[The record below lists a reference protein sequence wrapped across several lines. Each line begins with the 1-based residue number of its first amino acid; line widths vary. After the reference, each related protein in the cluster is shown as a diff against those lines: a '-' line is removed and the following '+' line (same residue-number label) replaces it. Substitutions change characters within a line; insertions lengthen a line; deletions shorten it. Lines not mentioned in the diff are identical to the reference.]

1 MARHSHAEASRKSRR
16 PSTAPSAASASGRS
30 SQRLLGAITQLAI
43 DGAYTNVT
51 VGQVV
56 ARAGVSRATF
66 YEHFEDKEECF
77 VAALAPI
84 RGQLLAGIRRSVASD
99 RPERA
104 IFRVVHGLL
113 AFAQRRP
120 GMARLLMSDS
130 LMGGRRLR
138 DARDGFVNDTARII
152 DEAHGRLPAGA
163 MVADLPPSLICGAT
177 CRLLGARLRG
187 SQPLSVD
194 DLAEELLGWIAAYE
208 MPLSRHRWCAVAAL
222 PSPDRSPFLPPSG
235 MLRAPP
241 ALAPGGSRAR
251 EGALVENHWLRIVF
265 ATVEVIGRDGYT
277 NATVAQITQTAGVD
291 SRAFYRLFDGK
302 QQALAAAG
310 ELLFRNA
317 MAVGAGAF
325 VGGEDWPEHVWEAAR
340 AVAQYAEQNPT
351 LTYVSLVESFAGGAR
366 AARRV
371 EDLTRAFTIFLQEGS
386 WHPDGRGE
394 QSERRPS
401 EVALEATVAAVSEL
415 AYRHPRGD
423 SEATLSRLLA
433 PAVFISLAPFLG
445 VGAASD
451 FVCRK
456 ALHGDERPPLASAA

>member
-1 MARHSHAEASRKSRR
+1 MARHNHAEASRKSRR
-16 PSTAPSAASASGRS
+16 PSTAPSAALASGRS
-30 SQRLLGAITQLAI
+30 SQRLLGAITQLTI
-43 DGAYTNVT
+43 DGGYTNVT
-51 VGQVV
+51 VGQII

-66 YEHFEDKEECF
+66 YEYFADREECF

-84 RGQLLAGIRRSVASD
+84 RGQLLAGLRTSVASD

-104 IFRVVHGLL
+104 IFRVTHGLL

-130 LMGGRRLR
+130 LMGGRQLR
-138 DARDGFVNDTARII
+138 NARDGFMSDAARII
-152 DEAHGRLPAGA
+152 EEAHGRLPAGA
-163 MVADLPPSLICGAT
+163 VVADLPPSLICGVT

-187 SQPLSVD
+187 AQSLQPGG
-194 DLAEELLGWIAAYE
+194 LADELLGWISAYE
-208 MPLSRHRWCAVAAL
+208 MPLARHRWRAVATL
-222 PSPDRSPFLPPSG
+222 PSPDRSPFLPPSE
-235 MLRAPP
+235 LRAPP
-241 ALAPGGSRAR
+241 ALVPGLSRGR

-265 ATVEVIGRDGYT
+265 ATVEVVGRDGYS

-317 MAVGAGAF
+317 MAVAAGAF
-325 VGGEDWPEHVWEAAR
+325 IAGEDWPEHVWEAAR

-351 LTYVSLVESFAGGAR
+351 LTYVALVESLAGGAC
-366 AARRV
+366 AAGCV
-371 EDLTRAFTIFLQEGS
+371 EDRMRAFTIFLQEGS
-386 WHPDGRGE
+386 SHPDRRLE
-394 QSERRPS
+394 QSD
-401 EVALEATVAAVSEL
+401 VAMEAIGAAVFEL
-415 AYRHPRGD
+415 AYRQPRED

-433 PAVFISLAPFLG
+433 PVVFISLAPFLG
-445 VGAASD
+445 VDAAGD

-456 ALHGDERPPLASAA
+456 AFHERPPLTSAA